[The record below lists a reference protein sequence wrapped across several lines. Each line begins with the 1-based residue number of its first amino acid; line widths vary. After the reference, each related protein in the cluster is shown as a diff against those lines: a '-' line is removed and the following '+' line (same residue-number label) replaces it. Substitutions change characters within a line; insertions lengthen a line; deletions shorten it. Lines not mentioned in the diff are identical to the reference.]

1 MRLLT
6 LAELS
11 SYNGRDGSPAYVA
24 YRGLIY
30 DVSASYHF
38 RNGRHWIEHNAGC
51 DLTEEIA
58 KAPHTDSLLKQF
70 PVVGTLALESE
81 HD

>member
-1 MRLLT
+1 MYRLT

-11 SYNGRDGSPAYVA
+11 SYNGRDGSPAFVA
-24 YRGLIY
+24 FRGLIY
-30 DVSASYHF
+30 DVSASYYF

-58 KAPHTDSLLKQF
+58 RAPHTDALLMKF
-70 PVVGTLALESE
+70 PVVGTLTIESGA
-81 HD
+81 D

>member
-6 LAELS
+6 LVELS

-24 YRGLIY
+24 FRGLIY
-30 DVSASYHF
+30 DVSASYYF
-38 RNGRHWIEHNAGC
+38 RNGRHWIEHSAGC

-58 KAPHTDSLLKQF
+58 KAPHTGSLLMQF
-70 PVVGTLALESE
+70 PVVGKLALESE